1 MRVAIITGGGSGIGR
16 AVAVELASRGWSL
29 VLAGR
34 RLEALEETCGL
45 AGCGLAVPTDVADP
59 ASVAALFAAAKGRF
73 GRVDLLFNNAGTNTP
88 AVPFETL
95 PPEDSIAVIS
105 TNLIG
110 AMLCARAAVAAMKT
124 QDPQGGR
131 IINNGSVSTHAPRPH
146 SLPYTAS
153 KHGITGLTK
162 SLILDCRDHGISV
175 SQIDIGN
182 AATPRTDR
190 MTKGVLQANGTTA
203 AEPRVAVD
211 VVARQIADI
220 AVMPAGVMVP
230 FLTIMPTTMPLYGRG

>member
-1 MRVAIITGGGSGIGR
+1 MKVAVITGAGSGIGR
-16 AVAVELASRGWSL
+16 AVAVELVARGWSV

-34 RLEALEETCGL
+34 RRDALEETVRI
-45 AGCGLAVPTDVADP
+45 AGGGLAVPTDVTAP
-59 ASVAALFAAAKGRF
+59 ASVAALFAAANDEF
-73 GRVDLLFNNAGTNTP
+73 GRIDLLFNNAGTNTP

-95 PPEDSIAVIS
+95 PPEASIEVIA

-110 AMLCARAAVAAMKT
+110 PVLCAREAVAVMKA
-124 QDPQGGR
+124 QEPQGGR

-175 SQIDIGN
+175 SQVDIGN
-182 AATPRTDR
+182 AATARTDR
-190 MTKGVLQANGTTA
+190 MTQGVAQANGTTA
-203 AEPRVAVD
+203 VEPRMDVAM
-211 VVARQIADI
+211 VACQVADI
-220 AVMPAGVMVP
+220 AAMPADVMVP
-230 FLTIMPTTMPLYGRG
+230 FLTIMPRMMPLYGRG